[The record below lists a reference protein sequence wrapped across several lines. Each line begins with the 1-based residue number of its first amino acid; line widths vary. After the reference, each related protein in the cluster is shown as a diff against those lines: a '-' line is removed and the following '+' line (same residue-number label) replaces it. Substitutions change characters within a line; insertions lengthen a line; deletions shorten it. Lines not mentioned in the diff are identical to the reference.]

1 MSRAL
6 RRFALLRVDFLAR
19 LVVGLS
25 VCLFACLQG
34 DGSYGFV
41 CLFVCLFVSFQP
53 GRIGRVCRCR
63 LSCTSSTFLRSSR
76 ATRSSPECMETRTP
90 ENGYCCSTIGI
101 DVSVIRIGHSSA
113 EFSINT
119 KAKPNGLGYPRTVRS
134 KTAAGPRGVPVA
146 E

>member
-1 MSRAL
+1 MSRACSL
-6 RRFALLRVDFLAR
+6 LRFALLCFAFLAR

-34 DGSYGFV
+34 NGSYR
-41 CLFVCLFVSFQP
+41 FVCLFVSFQP

-113 EFSINT
+113 EFSINV
-119 KAKPNGLGYPRTVRS
+119 KAKPNGLVYRRTVRS